1 MQERWVT
8 VQPFQKRHALN
19 HLTKHRQSESMN
31 PSNSVFHS
39 INDLCCHARTWGDP
53 GNPQLFLLHSW
64 MDVLA
69 SFQFRLDVLQEIWR
83 FIAPDWRRLVR
94 TSGWRI
100 LSSFDFA
107 RV

>member
-1 MQERWVT
+1 V
-8 VQPFQKRHALN
+8 L
-19 HLTKHRQSESMN
+19 HLH
-31 PSNSVFHS
+31 
-39 INDLCCHARTWGDP
+39 TWDDH

-64 MDVLA
+64 MDVSA
-69 SFQFRLDVLQEIWR
+69 SFQFRLDVLQEIWQ

-94 TSGWRI
+94 TSGRRI